1 VNDTL
6 IQINGLKKYYPITG
20 GLFSKVVGWV
30 KSLDNVSFE
39 IKSGETFGIV
49 GESGCGKSTL
59 GRTLLRLV
67 EPTEG
72 QVYFKGKNIYGL
84 RGDELLSLRK
94 QMQII
99 FQDPYSSLNPR
110 MKIGAILDE
119 PLRINGF
126 GSQAKRKQY
135 IHELLYLVGLNEN
148 YLSRLPH
155 ELSGGQRQRVGI
167 ARALLLKPDF
177 IVCDEAVSALDV
189 SIRSQIIN
197 LLKDLQGQFGL
208 TYLFIAHDLSVV
220 RHISDR
226 IAVMYLGEIVE
237 LTDKKSLFQQ
247 PLHPYTEAL
256 LSSVPLADPHS
267 KNQLN
272 RIVLNGDVPS
282 PANPP
287 TGCRFH
293 TRCPY
298 SREICKMEKPVLMNL
313 NKGSS
318 IDHASHLV
326 ACHFAAELDL
336 QGIQE
341 LH

>member
-1 VNDTL
+1 
-6 IQINGLKKYYPITG
+6 
-20 GLFSKVVGWV
+20 
-30 KSLDNVSFE
+30 
-39 IKSGETFGIV
+39 
-49 GESGCGKSTL
+49 
-59 GRTLLRLV
+59 
-67 EPTEG
+67 
-72 QVYFKGKNIYGL
+72 
-84 RGDELLSLRK
+84 
-94 QMQII
+94 
-99 FQDPYSSLNPR
+99 
-110 MKIGAILDE
+110 
-119 PLRINGF
+119 
-126 GSQAKRKQY
+126 
-135 IHELLYLVGLNEN
+135 
-148 YLSRLPH
+148 
-155 ELSGGQRQRVGI
+155 
-167 ARALLLKPDF
+167 
-177 IVCDEAVSALDV
+177 
-189 SIRSQIIN
+189 
-197 LLKDLQGQFGL
+197 
-208 TYLFIAHDLSVV
+208 
-220 RHISDR
+220 
-226 IAVMYLGEIVE
+226 MYLGEIVE